1 MKISI
6 KREQSKLAYSAER
19 EKFGTQFKQIKVLML
34 AMMAYIA
41 SATFIACS
49 SDDDNGNNGGGD
61 GDMSVSNYQRYQK
74 VVNETVKG
82 QKKSNKALLLVA
94 FGSTWEQAYDT
105 FDKVVD
111 EYKAAFP
118 DWDVY
123 LSFSSAICI
132 NNARAGENV
141 DPKDYYDPEH
151 WLTAIGL
158 ADYKQ
163 IAVQSLQVIP
173 GEEYRRVRDSYIKDF
188 MNNRNND
195 FTDEYMKSIDRQVV
209 LGTPLIAEEEDA
221 ENLAKTLNNES
232 DIKAAVANG
241 IVAFMGHG
249 NPEGYDY
256 FGGNVRYLQLE
267 DALRKISK
275 NYYVG
280 TVDMDDTYAE
290 NVLEHIAGGTFVYQ
304 VGDLKKTI
312 TYEANDSQKAQLFVL
327 MSIAGDHAHN
337 DMADDEDDES
347 WYSLFNAA
355 GIETEAYETNFTE
368 PCWKKYKSGDEYIP
382 GLAERSAIRKLWIN
396 HTREAINKLGTDEAL
411 STPTTAP
418 EE

>member
-1 MKISI
+1 M
-6 KREQSKLAYSAER
+6 
-19 EKFGTQFKQIKVLML
+19 KQIKFLML
-34 AMMAYIA
+34 AMLAFVS
-41 SATFIACS
+41 SAVFTACSS
-49 SDDDNGNNGGGD
+49 SDDDDNK
-61 GDMSVSNYQRYQK
+61 STQSNYDRYQQA
-74 VVNETVKG
+74 VNQTVNS
-82 QKKSNKALLLVA
+82 QKKSDKVILLVA

-111 EYKAAFP
+111 DYKANFSG
-118 DWDVY
+118 WDVY

-158 ADYKQ
+158 AGYKQ
-163 IAVQSLQVIP
+163 VVVQSLQVIP
-173 GEEYRRVRDSYIKDF
+173 GEEYRRVRDSYVKDF
-188 MNNRNND
+188 MNNRNGD
-195 FTDEYMKSIDRQVV
+195 FTDAYMKSLDRQVV
-209 LGTPLIAEEEDA
+209 VGTPLMAEESDTKT
-221 ENLAKTLNNES
+221 LATTLNNEA
-232 DIKAAVANG
+232 DVKAAVAQG

-256 FGGNVRYLQLE
+256 YGGNVRYLQLE
-267 DALRKISK
+267 DYLRALNT

-280 TVDMDDTYAE
+280 TVDMDETYAE
-290 NVLEHIAGGTFVYQ
+290 DVLNHIAGGTFDYQ
-304 VGDLKKTI
+304 IGDVTKTI
-312 TYEANDSQKAQLFVL
+312 SYPENASKKAQLFVL

-347 WYSLFNAA
+347 WYSMFNAA
-355 GIETEAYETNFTE
+355 GIETAAYETNYSE
-368 PCWKKYKSGDEYIP
+368 ACWKKYKSGDEYIP
-382 GLAERSAIRKLWIN
+382 GLAERSSVRKLWMN
-396 HTREAINKLGTDEAL
+396 HTREAIAKLGTDEAL

>member
-1 MKISI
+1 M
-6 KREQSKLAYSAER
+6 
-19 EKFGTQFKQIKVLML
+19 KQIKYLML
-34 AMMAYIA
+34 AMMAFIA
-41 SATFIACS
+41 SATFTSCNK
-49 SDDDNGNNGGGD
+49 DDDNNGTQ
-61 GDMSVSNYQRYQK
+61 SNYEKYQQA
-74 VVNETVKG
+74 VNETVNK
-82 QKKSNKALLLVA
+82 QKSSNKVILLVA

-111 EYKAAFP
+111 DYKANFP
-118 DWDVY
+118 GWDVF

-158 ADYKQ
+158 AGYQ
-163 IAVQSLQVIP
+163 QVVVQSLQVIP
-173 GEEYRRVRDSYIKDF
+173 GEEYRRVRDSYVKDF
-188 MNNRNND
+188 MNNRNGD
-195 FTDEYMKSIDRQVV
+195 FTDKYMKSLDLNVV
-209 LGTPLIAEEEDA
+209 VGTPLMAEESDA
-221 ENLAKTLNNES
+221 QTLATTLNNEA
-232 DIKAAVANG
+232 DIKAAVQQG

-256 FGGNVRYLQLE
+256 YGGNIRYLQLE
-267 DALRKISK
+267 DYLRAINP

-280 TVDMDDTYAE
+280 TVDMDQTYAE
-290 NVLEHIAGGTFVYQ
+290 DVLQHIGGGKFDYE
-304 VGDLKKTI
+304 VGDMGYTQNYDVNHSK
-312 TYEANDSQKAQLFVL
+312 KAQLFVL

-355 GIETEAYETNFTE
+355 GIATEAYETNYTE
-368 PCWKKYKSGDEYIP
+368 ACWKKYKSGEEYIP
-382 GLAERSAIRKLWIN
+382 GLAERSAVRKLWMN
-396 HTREAINKLGTDEAL
+396 HTRQAIAKLGTEEAL

>member
-1 MKISI
+1 M
-6 KREQSKLAYSAER
+6 
-19 EKFGTQFKQIKVLML
+19 KQIKFFML
-34 AMMAYIA
+34 AMLAFVT
-41 SATFIACS
+41 SATFTACS
-49 SDDDNGNNGGGD
+49 SDDDDNN
-61 GDMSVSNYQRYQK
+61 STQSNYDKYQQA
-74 VVNETVKG
+74 VNQTVNS
-82 QKKSNKALLLVA
+82 QKKSDKVILLVA

-111 EYKAAFP
+111 DYKANFSG
-118 DWDVY
+118 WDVY

-158 ADYKQ
+158 AGYKQ
-163 IAVQSLQVIP
+163 VVVQSLQVIP
-173 GEEYRRVRDSYIKDF
+173 GEEYRRVRDSYVKDF
-188 MNNRNND
+188 MNNRNGD
-195 FTDEYMKSIDRQVV
+195 FTDAYMKSLDRQVV
-209 LGTPLIAEEEDA
+209 VGTPLMAEESDA
-221 ENLAKTLNNES
+221 KTLATTLNNEA
-232 DIKAAVANG
+232 DVKAAVAQG

-256 FGGNVRYLQLE
+256 YGGNVRYLQLE
-267 DALRKISK
+267 DYLRALNT

-280 TVDMDDTYAE
+280 TVDMDETYAE
-290 NVLEHIAGGTFVYQ
+290 DVLNHIAGGTFDYQ
-304 VGDLKKTI
+304 IGDVTKTI
-312 TYEANDSQKAQLFVL
+312 SYPENASKKAQLFVL

-347 WYSLFNAA
+347 WYSMFNAA
-355 GIETEAYETNFTE
+355 GIETAAYETNYSE
-368 PCWKKYKSGDEYIP
+368 ACWKKYKSGDEYIP
-382 GLAERSAIRKLWIN
+382 GLAERSSVRKLWMN
-396 HTREAINKLGTDEAL
+396 HTREAIAKLGTDEAL

>member
-1 MKISI
+1 M
-6 KREQSKLAYSAER
+6 
-19 EKFGTQFKQIKVLML
+19 KQIKFLML
-34 AMMAYIA
+34 AMLAFVA
-41 SATFIACS
+41 SATFTACS
-49 SDDDNGNNGGGD
+49 SDDDDNK
-61 GDMSVSNYQRYQK
+61 STQSNYDKYQQA
-74 VVNETVKG
+74 VNQTVNS
-82 QKKSNKALLLVA
+82 QKKSDKVILLVA

-111 EYKAAFP
+111 DYKANFSG
-118 DWDVY
+118 WDVY

-158 ADYKQ
+158 AGYKQ
-163 IAVQSLQVIP
+163 VVVQSLQVIP
-173 GEEYRRVRDSYIKDF
+173 GEEYRRVRDSYVKDF
-188 MNNRNND
+188 MNNRNGD
-195 FTDEYMKSIDRQVV
+195 FTDAYMKSLDRQVV
-209 LGTPLIAEEEDA
+209 VGTPLMAEESDA
-221 ENLAKTLNNES
+221 KTLATTLNNEA
-232 DIKAAVANG
+232 DVKAAVAQG

-256 FGGNVRYLQLE
+256 YGGNVRYLQLE
-267 DALRKISK
+267 GYLRALNT

-280 TVDMDDTYAE
+280 TVDMDETYAE
-290 NVLEHIAGGTFVYQ
+290 DVLNHIAGGTFDYQ
-304 VGDLKKTI
+304 IGDVTKTI
-312 TYEANDSQKAQLFVL
+312 SYPENANKKAQLFVL

-347 WYSLFNAA
+347 WYSMFNAA
-355 GIETEAYETNFTE
+355 GIETAAYETNYSE
-368 PCWKKYKSGDEYIP
+368 ACWKKYKSGDEYIP
-382 GLAERSAIRKLWIN
+382 GLAERSSVRKLWMN
-396 HTREAINKLGTDEAL
+396 HTREAIAKLGTDEAL

>member
-1 MKISI
+1 M
-6 KREQSKLAYSAER
+6 
-19 EKFGTQFKQIKVLML
+19 KQIKFLML
-34 AMMAYIA
+34 AMLAFVT
-41 SATFIACS
+41 SATFTACS
-49 SDDDNGNNGGGD
+49 SDDDDNK
-61 GDMSVSNYQRYQK
+61 STQSNYDKYQQA
-74 VVNETVKG
+74 VNQTVNS
-82 QKKSNKALLLVA
+82 QKKSDKVILLVA

-111 EYKAAFP
+111 DYKANFSG
-118 DWDVY
+118 WDVY

-158 ADYKQ
+158 AGYKQ
-163 IAVQSLQVIP
+163 VVVQSLQVIP
-173 GEEYRRVRDSYIKDF
+173 GEEYRRVRDSYVKDF
-188 MNNRNND
+188 MNNRNGD
-195 FTDEYMKSIDRQVV
+195 FTDAYMKSLDRQVV
-209 LGTPLIAEEEDA
+209 VGTPLMAEESDA
-221 ENLAKTLNNES
+221 KTLATTLNNEA
-232 DIKAAVANG
+232 DVKAAVAQG

-256 FGGNVRYLQLE
+256 YGGNVRYLQLE
-267 DALRKISK
+267 DYLRALNT

-280 TVDMDDTYAE
+280 TVDMDETYAE
-290 NVLEHIAGGTFVYQ
+290 DVLNHIAGGTFDYQ
-304 VGDLKKTI
+304 IGDVTKTI
-312 TYEANDSQKAQLFVL
+312 SYPENASKKAQLFVL

-347 WYSLFNAA
+347 WYSMFNAA
-355 GIETEAYETNFTE
+355 GIETAAYETNYSE
-368 PCWKKYKSGDEYIP
+368 ACWKKYKSGDEYIP
-382 GLAERSAIRKLWIN
+382 GLAERSSVRKLWMN
-396 HTREAINKLGTDEAL
+396 HTREAIAKLGTDEAL

>member
-1 MKISI
+1 M
-6 KREQSKLAYSAER
+6 
-19 EKFGTQFKQIKVLML
+19 KQIKFLML
-34 AMMAYIA
+34 AMLAFVT
-41 SATFIACS
+41 SATFTACS
-49 SDDDNGNNGGGD
+49 SDDDDNK
-61 GDMSVSNYQRYQK
+61 STQSNYDKYQQA
-74 VVNETVKG
+74 VNQTVNS
-82 QKKSNKALLLVA
+82 QKKSDKVILLVA

-111 EYKAAFP
+111 DYKANFSG
-118 DWDVY
+118 WDVY

-158 ADYKQ
+158 AGYKQ
-163 IAVQSLQVIP
+163 VVVQSLQVIP
-173 GEEYRRVRDSYIKDF
+173 GEEYRRVRDSYVKDF
-188 MNNRNND
+188 MNNRNGD
-195 FTDEYMKSIDRQVV
+195 FTDAYMKSLDHQVV
-209 LGTPLIAEEEDA
+209 VGTPLMAEESDA
-221 ENLAKTLNNES
+221 KTLATTLNNEA
-232 DIKAAVANG
+232 DVKAAVSQG

-256 FGGNVRYLQLE
+256 YGGNVRYLQLE
-267 DALRKISK
+267 DYLRALNT

-280 TVDMDDTYAE
+280 TVDMDETYAE
-290 NVLEHIAGGTFVYQ
+290 DVLNHIAGGTFDYQ
-304 VGDLKKTI
+304 IGDVTKTI
-312 TYEANDSQKAQLFVL
+312 SYPENANKKAQLFVL

-347 WYSLFNAA
+347 WFSMFNAA
-355 GIETEAYETNFTE
+355 GIETAAYETNYTE
-368 PCWKKYKSGDEYIP
+368 ACWKKYKSGEEYIP
-382 GLAERSAIRKLWIN
+382 GLAERSAVSKLWMN
-396 HTREAINKLGTDEAL
+396 HTREAIAKLGTDEAL